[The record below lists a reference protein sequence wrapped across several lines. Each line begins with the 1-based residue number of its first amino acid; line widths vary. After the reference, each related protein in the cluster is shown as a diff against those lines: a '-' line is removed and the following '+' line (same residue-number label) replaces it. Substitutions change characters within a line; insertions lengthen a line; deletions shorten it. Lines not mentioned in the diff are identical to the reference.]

1 MLKINYM
8 QKNWNFENSYLE
20 LPDIFYSKTKA
31 ESFPK
36 LEILLKNEN
45 LIDTLNINHKNFDN
59 LLLNTI
65 NNRQINSFS
74 QAYAGHQ
81 FGHFTILGD
90 GRATLL
96 GEHININKDRFD
108 IQLKGSGKTPY
119 SRNGDGKGTLKSMLR
134 EYIVSE
140 AMHNLNIKTT
150 RSLAILNTGQKIR
163 RETFE
168 DGGVLV
174 RVAKSHIRVGTFQ
187 LASLSKKQSDIKELL
202 EYSINR
208 LYPELLNENDK
219 YLKFFEK
226 ITIEQMDLILNWQR
240 VGFVHGVMNTDNM
253 SLSGET
259 IDYGP
264 CAFLDEYNPNKV
276 FSSIDKNGRYAFNN
290 QPKIALWNLA
300 RLAETFLHLVD
311 STEEIAIKKIEHIL
325 KKYETEYNDKW
336 LEMMKDKIGINDYH
350 EKDYELIKELLD
362 LMHIFK
368 LDYTKTFIKIE
379 NNKLKK
385 FDFMLDW
392 ISKLNKRKELNK
404 KIKKPKNLNPMII
417 PRNHI
422 VEKVLNESA
431 NGNVK
436 NLFKFISLFKKPYES
451 SNPEEYMRE
460 PTNKEKVYQTFCGT

>member
-1 MLKINYM
+1 MLN
-8 QKNWNFENSYLE
+8 NWNFENSYLE

-31 ESFPK
+31 ENFPK
-36 LEILLKNEN
+36 LELILKNKD
-45 LIDTLNINHKNFDN
+45 LMDTLNINHENFDN
-59 LLLNTI
+59 LLLDTI
-65 NNRQINSFS
+65 YNKQLNSFS

-96 GEHININKDRFD
+96 GEHINNNKERFD

-226 ITIEQMDLILNWQR
+226 ITIEQMNLILDWQR

-259 IDYGP
+259 IDFGP

-276 FSSIDKNGRYAFNN
+276 FSSIDKNGRYAFSN

-311 STEEIAIKKIEHIL
+311 RKEEIAIKKIEYIL
-325 KKYETEYNDKW
+325 KKNESAYQDNW
-336 LEMMKDKIGINDYH
+336 LEMMKDKIGINDNH
-350 EKDYELIKELLD
+350 EKDNELIKELLD

-368 LDYTKTFIKIE
+368 LDYTNTFALIR
-379 NNKLKK
+379 NNNLKK

-392 ISKLNKRKELNK
+392 VSKLNQRKKLNK
-404 KIKKPKNLNPMII
+404 KIEAKNSNPMII

-422 VEKVLNESA
+422 VEKVLNEST
-431 NGNVK
+431 NGNFK
-436 NLFKFISLFKKPYES
+436 NLNNFISLLKKPYES
-451 SNPEEYMRE
+451 SIPEEYITE
-460 PTNKEKVYQTFCGT
+460 PTNEEKVYQTFCGT

>member
-1 MLKINYM
+1 MLN
-8 QKNWNFENSYLE
+8 NWNFENSYLE

-31 ESFPK
+31 ENFPK
-36 LEILLKNEN
+36 LELILKNKD
-45 LIDTLNINHKNFDN
+45 LIDTLNINHENFDN
-59 LLLNTI
+59 LLLDTI
-65 NNRQINSFS
+65 YNKQLSSFS

-96 GEHININKDRFD
+96 GEHINNNKERFD

-208 LYPELLNENDK
+208 LYPELLNEDDK

-226 ITIEQMDLILNWQR
+226 ITIEQMNLILDWQR

-259 IDYGP
+259 IDFGP

-276 FSSIDKNGRYAFNN
+276 FSSIDKNGRYAFSN

-311 STEEIAIKKIEHIL
+311 SKEEIAIKKIEYIL
-325 KKYETEYNDKW
+325 KKSETTFQDKW
-336 LEMMKDKIGINDYH
+336 LEMMKNKIGINGNH
-350 EKDYELIKELLD
+350 EKDNELIKELLD

-368 LDYTKTFIKIE
+368 LDYTNTFVLIR
-379 NNKLKK
+379 NNTLKK
-385 FDFMLDW
+385 FDFMFDW
-392 ISKLNKRKELNK
+392 VSKLNQRKKLNK
-404 KIKKPKNLNPMII
+404 NIEAKNSNPMII

-431 NGNVK
+431 NGNFN
-436 NLFKFISLFKKPYES
+436 NLNEFISLLKNPYNS
-451 SNPEEYMRE
+451 SIPEKYIAE
-460 PTNKEKVYQTFCGT
+460 PTNEEKVYQTFCGT

>member
-1 MLKINYM
+1 MLN
-8 QKNWNFENSYLE
+8 NWNFENSYLE

-31 ESFPK
+31 ENFPK
-36 LEILLKNEN
+36 LELILKNKD
-45 LIDTLNINHKNFDN
+45 LMDTLNINHENFDN
-59 LLLNTI
+59 LLLDTI
-65 NNRQINSFS
+65 YNKQLNSFS

-96 GEHININKDRFD
+96 GEHINNNKERFD

-202 EYSINR
+202 EYTIDR
-208 LYPELLNENDK
+208 FYPELLNEDDK
-219 YLKFFEK
+219 YLKFFDK
-226 ITIEQMDLILNWQR
+226 ITSDQMNLILDWQR

-276 FSSIDKNGRYAFNN
+276 FSSIDKNGRYAFSN

-311 STEEIAIKKIEHIL
+311 RKEEIAIKKIEYIL
-325 KKYETEYNDKW
+325 KKNESAYQDNW
-336 LEMMKDKIGINDYH
+336 LEMMKDKIGINDNH
-350 EKDYELIKELLD
+350 EKDNELIKELLD

-368 LDYTKTFIKIE
+368 LDYTNTFVLIR
-379 NNKLKK
+379 NNNIKK

-392 ISKLNKRKELNK
+392 VSKLNQRKKLNK
-404 KIKKPKNLNPMII
+404 KIEAKNSNPMII

-422 VEKVLNESA
+422 VEKVLNEST
-431 NGNVK
+431 NGNFK
-436 NLFKFISLFKKPYES
+436 NLNKFISLLKKPYES
-451 SNPEEYMRE
+451 SIPEEYITE
-460 PTNKEKVYQTFCGT
+460 PTNEEKVYQTFCGT

>member
-1 MLKINYM
+1 MLN
-8 QKNWNFENSYLE
+8 NWNFENSYLE

-31 ESFPK
+31 ENFPK
-36 LEILLKNEN
+36 LELILKNKDLMN
-45 LIDTLNINHKNFDN
+45 TLNINHENFDN
-59 LLLNTI
+59 LLLDTI
-65 NNRQINSFS
+65 YNKQLNSFS

-96 GEHININKDRFD
+96 GEHINNNKERFD

-208 LYPELLNENDK
+208 LYPELLNKDDK

-226 ITIEQMDLILNWQR
+226 ITIEQMNLILDWQR

-259 IDYGP
+259 IDFGP

-276 FSSIDKNGRYAFNN
+276 FSSIDKNGRYAFSN

-311 STEEIAIKKIEHIL
+311 SKEEIAIKKIEYIL
-325 KKYETEYNDKW
+325 KKNESTYQDNW
-336 LEMMKDKIGINDYH
+336 LEMMKDKIGINDNH
-350 EKDYELIKELLD
+350 EKDNELIKELLD

-368 LDYTKTFIKIE
+368 LDYTNTFVLIR
-379 NNKLKK
+379 NNNLKK

-392 ISKLNKRKELNK
+392 VSKLNQRKKLNK
-404 KIKKPKNLNPMII
+404 KIEAKNSNPMII

-422 VEKVLNESA
+422 VEKVLNEST
-431 NGNVK
+431 NGNFK
-436 NLFKFISLFKKPYES
+436 NLNNFISLLKKPYES
-451 SNPEEYMRE
+451 SIPEEYITE
-460 PTNKEKVYQTFCGT
+460 PTNEEKVYQTFCGT

>member
-1 MLKINYM
+1 MLN
-8 QKNWNFENSYLE
+8 NWNFENSYLE

-31 ESFPK
+31 ENFPK
-36 LEILLKNEN
+36 LELILKNKD
-45 LIDTLNINHKNFDN
+45 LMDTLNINHENFDN
-59 LLLNTI
+59 LLLDTI
-65 NNRQINSFS
+65 YNKQLNSFS

-96 GEHININKDRFD
+96 GEHINNNKERFD

-208 LYPELLNENDK
+208 LYPELLNEDDK

-226 ITIEQMDLILNWQR
+226 ITIEQMNLILDWQR

-259 IDYGP
+259 IDFGP

-276 FSSIDKNGRYAFNN
+276 FSSIDKNGRYAFSN

-311 STEEIAIKKIEHIL
+311 RKEEIAIKKIEYIL
-325 KKYETEYNDKW
+325 KKNESTYQENW
-336 LEMMKDKIGINDYH
+336 LEMMKDKIGINDKH
-350 EKDYELIKELLD
+350 EKDNELIKELLD

-368 LDYTKTFIKIE
+368 LDYTNTFVLIR
-379 NNKLKK
+379 NNNLKK

-392 ISKLNKRKELNK
+392 VSKLNQRKKLNK
-404 KIKKPKNLNPMII
+404 KIEAKNSNPMII

-422 VEKVLNESA
+422 VEKVLNEST
-431 NGNVK
+431 NGNFK
-436 NLFKFISLFKKPYES
+436 NLNKFISLLKKPYES
-451 SNPEEYMRE
+451 SIPEEYIAE
-460 PTNKEKVYQTFCGT
+460 PTNEEKVYQTFCGT